1 MEHTLT
7 LRLTNTPAR
16 AEIARLAVV
25 ALAVRSGLPAL
36 AADRA
41 GAAVASVVRVADAD
55 ELAISA
61 ELNGSLAS
69 LTLTGG
75 DETWCREAAA
85 ALSPLGATAHGDRLL
100 IRLQRTPLRSV

>member
-16 AEIARLAVV
+16 AEIARQAVV
-25 ALAVRSGLPAL
+25 ALAVRAGLPPL

-41 GAAVASVVRVADAD
+41 GAAVGSVVADAD
-55 ELAISA
+55 AEELAISA

-69 LTLTGG
+69 LILTGG
-75 DETWCREAAA
+75 DEAWCRQAAA
-85 ALSPLGATAHGDRLL
+85 ALLTVGATAHGDRLL
-100 IRLQRTPLRSV
+100 IRLQRTPLRPV

>member
-16 AEIARLAVV
+16 AEIARQVVV
-25 ALAVRSGLPAL
+25 ALAVRAGLPPL

-41 GAAVASVVRVADAD
+41 GAAVGSVVAEADAD

-69 LTLTGG
+69 LTLTGA
-75 DETWCREAAA
+75 DEEWCRKAAA
-85 ALSPLGATAHGDRLL
+85 ALPTVGAAAHGDRLL
-100 IRLQRTPLRSV
+100 IRLQRTPLRPV